1 MESKDRN
8 TLLAVEG
15 GKNMTAFD
23 TAWQIVKMARH
34 KIGPT
39 EIWDVDESRRFAQE
53 EDQKQVLEEMG
64 IEDTYSSPWNDKPIG
79 THIPLGGSQVFGNYA
94 EKIMMTPREFLR
106 LAGKLNLND
115 KYTKGYIKN
124 MAGQIEQGLPVYNP
138 LLMLSRRGDTTRDMG
153 GDASDYDYRVTGHEG
168 RHRMAALAQLG
179 FVDEKIP
186 VQVSTREYH
195 GKPYSESS
203 ERSMPY
209 GEDRND
215 KRFDPDDPGRNY
227 NYLDAITNARIQP
240 EDDSLFGSSE
250 RITPVSRHMDEQF
263 KITPDR
269 INNVWGRG
277 KVEQLTN
284 RRGEEIDAENW
295 HRWSKR
301 KLWQDEDDFE

>member
-1 MESKDRN
+1 MREIQ
-8 TLLAVEG
+8 
-15 GKNMTAFD
+15 MTAFD
-23 TAWQIVKMARH
+23 TAWAIVKMARH

-39 EIWDVDESRRFAQE
+39 EIWDIDESRRFAQE
-53 EDQKQVLEEMG
+53 ENEKQVLDEMG
-64 IEDTYSSPWNDKPIG
+64 IEDTYSSPLHDEPIG

-115 KYTKGYIKN
+115 NNIKEYIKN
-124 MAGQIEQGLPVYNP
+124 MAGQMEQGLPVYNP
-138 LLMLSRRGDTTRDMG
+138 LLMLSRRGDTTNDMG
-153 GDASDYDYRVTGHEG
+153 GNASDYDYQITGHEG

-179 FVDEKIP
+179 FIDERIP

-209 GEDRND
+209 GVDRND

-240 EDDSLFGSSE
+240 QDDLGFGDSKRIEPFSRATVFDED
-250 RITPVSRHMDEQF
+250 RKF

-295 HRWSKR
+295 RDWSKR